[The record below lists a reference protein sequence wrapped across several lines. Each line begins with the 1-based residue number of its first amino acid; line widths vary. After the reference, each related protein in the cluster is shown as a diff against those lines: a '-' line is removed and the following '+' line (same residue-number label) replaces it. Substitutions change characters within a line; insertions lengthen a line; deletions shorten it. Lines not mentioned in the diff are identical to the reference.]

1 MKEYDI
7 CIIGAGIA
15 GLYCARELSKEYPN
29 SKICILDKYKFIGGR
44 ISTFRD
50 TIPSLGKISWE
61 SGAGRIHSS
70 HHDVLNL
77 LKEYKIGIIKIPA
90 AIDYRTEDGSEHVDF
105 ASYLE
110 TVSSIEGL
118 PNLSQMT
125 VKTVLQ
131 QTLGKPRANEILD
144 RYEYRSEVDTLRA
157 DYALDL
163 LKKEIGHH
171 NGFYVVQ
178 GGFSKLIG
186 ALKDEIE
193 ELGVS
198 ILREHEVS
206 DIELSKSNKYRV
218 ILKYKSPIHA
228 NKIIVALPRD
238 AVALLPC
245 FKGLQILKQV
255 KMRPLLRIYAVFPLI
270 DGMAW
275 FGDVW
280 FQGLNKFICAK
291 PVRYVIPIDKTKG
304 TMMISYTDG
313 DDALYLIN
321 RINEIGEAKVVEECL
336 LQLRKLFPLIHIPDP
351 IYFKCHP
358 WIDGCS
364 YWVPSSKIYDNKV
377 ESRASLIPLPDSMP
391 GVYMCGESWA
401 VKQCWVQSALTSA
414 KELLKV
420 FSVSE
425 SS

>member
-7 CIIGAGIA
+7 CILGAGIA
-15 GLYCARELSKEYPN
+15 GLYCARELSKQNPN
-29 SKICILDKYKFIGGR
+29 SKICILEKYKYIGGR
-44 ISTFRD
+44 ISTFRH
-50 TIPSLGKISWE
+50 TIPGMGDISWE
-61 SGAGRIHSS
+61 AGAGRIHSS

-77 LKEYKIGIIKIPA
+77 LNEYKIGTIKIPV
-90 AIDYRTEDGSEHVDF
+90 AIDYRSEDGSEPVEF
-105 ASYLE
+105 ARYLE
-110 TVSSIEGL
+110 TVSTIADL
-118 PNLSQMT
+118 PDLSQTT
-125 VKTVLQ
+125 VKKVLQ
-131 QTLGKPRANEILD
+131 KTLGKLRANEILD
-144 RYEYRSEVDTLRA
+144 RYEYRSELDTLRA

-171 NGFYVVQ
+171 TGFYVVQ
-178 GGFSKLIG
+178 GGFSKLIA
-186 ALKDEIE
+186 ALKGAIE

-206 DIELSKSNKYRV
+206 DIEVSRNNKYRI
-218 ILKYKSPIHA
+218 ILTNKSPIHA
-228 NKIIVALPRD
+228 TKVIVALPRD

-270 DGMAW
+270 NGKAW
-275 FGDVW
+275 FGDMK
-280 FQGLNKFICAK
+280 KFICAK

-313 DDALYLIN
+313 DDAQYFMN
-321 RINEIGEAKVVEECL
+321 RIKDIGESRVVDECL
-336 LQLRKLFPLIHIPDP
+336 LQLRSLFPLVNIPDP

-358 WIDGCS
+358 WQDGCS

-377 ESRASLIPLPDSMP
+377 ESKASLIPLPDSMP

-401 VKQCWVQSALTSA
+401 VKQCWVQSALISA
-414 KELLKV
+414 KELLLQIL
-420 FSVSE
+420 
-425 SS
+425 